1 MNRYRI
7 SGLLFSALVVSSNA
21 LATEHSTLKFEHCQV
36 SKNSHSIDAE
46 CATLIRPEDPT
57 KPDGKQL
64 SLFVAK
70 FAALQPDPEL
80 DAFTVIQGGPGA
92 SSIDLF
98 IQLSPVLQK
107 IRKDRDVLVID
118 QRGTGRSHS
127 LSCPEADQD
136 EFAASLDPEQIKQL
150 TQQCLDQLDGHGG
163 MYTTSIAV
171 QDLEALRE
179 SAGYPQLTLYG
190 VSYGTRVAQHYLRR
204 FPDKVRA
211 VVLDGVVDLRA
222 NLAGAEIALRSQ
234 QALDRMLQGCAESLP
249 CTEQFG
255 DLAAKFENLR
265 ARLKDVPVE
274 VEFRHPLTGQT
285 LLRPFG
291 EAHLLGVLRL
301 MLYNV
306 DQTAMLPIFIATA
319 HAGDYTAIMGYSEML
334 NESFAKSFATGMN
347 NSVICAEDA
356 PFVTE
361 QDLLGIEQTY
371 FGSVMAD
378 SIQGICSI
386 WPRGPMDDDFRQ
398 RFSSDR
404 PVLLLSG
411 ETDPITPPANGET
424 TSAMLE
430 NSKHV
435 VVPAHGHGVIGVG
448 CVPHLVAEF
457 VATASFAGEGFNTA
471 CVERERATPFFTDM
485 TGPTP

>member
-1 MNRYRI
+1 MLFF
-7 SGLLFSALVVSSNA
+7 SLLIVSNNAMSKQATAL
-21 LATEHSTLKFEHCQV
+21 EFERCQV
-36 SKNSHSIDAE
+36 SKNSQSLDAQ
-46 CATLIRPEDPT
+46 CAMLIRPEDPT

-64 SLFVAK
+64 KLFVAK
-70 FAALQPDPEL
+70 FPALQPDPEL

-98 IQLSPVLQK
+98 IQLSPALQK

-118 QRGTGRSHS
+118 QRGTGRSHN
-127 LSCPEADQD
+127 LSCPESDQD
-136 EFAASLDPEQIKQL
+136 EFAASLDTEVIKQL

-179 SAGYPQLTLYG
+179 SAAYPQLTIYG

-211 VVLDGVVDLRA
+211 MVLDGVVDLHA
-222 NLAGAEIALRSQ
+222 NLAGGEIAIRSQ
-234 QALDRMLQGCAESLP
+234 QAFDGMLQDCAESAP
-249 CTEQFG
+249 CAEQFG
-255 DLAAKFENLR
+255 DLGAKFASLR
-265 ARLKDVPVE
+265 ARLKDAPVE
-274 VEFRHPLTGQT
+274 VEFLHPLTGQT
-285 LLRPFG
+285 LRKPFG
-291 EAHLLGVLRL
+291 EGHLLGVLRL
-301 MLYNV
+301 MLYST

-319 HAGDYTAIMGYSEML
+319 HAGDYTAIMSYSEMI
-334 NESFAKSFATGMN
+334 NESFAKSYAIGMN
-347 NSVICAEDA
+347 NSVVCAEDA

-361 QDLLGIEQTY
+361 QDLLGIDQTY
-371 FGSVMAD
+371 FGSIMAD
-378 SIQGICSI
+378 ALQASCSV
-386 WPRGPMDDDFRQ
+386 WPRGHMDEDFRQ

-411 ETDPITPPANGET
+411 ETDPITPPANGDT
-424 TSAMLE
+424 TGAMLV
-430 NSKHV
+430 NSKHL

-448 CVPHLVAEF
+448 CVPSLVAEF
-457 VATASFAGEGFNTA
+457 VATASFAGEGFNAA
-471 CVERERATPFFTDM
+471 CVERERAMPFFTDM